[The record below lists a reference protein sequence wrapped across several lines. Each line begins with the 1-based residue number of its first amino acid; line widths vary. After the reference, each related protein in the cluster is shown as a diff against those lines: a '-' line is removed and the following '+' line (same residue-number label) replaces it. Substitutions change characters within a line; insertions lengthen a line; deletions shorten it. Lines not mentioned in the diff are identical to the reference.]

1 MILRQDQNQMLR
13 TVPGPDFQKISA
25 ENFHYKNDHFWW
37 ILGTFFAL
45 DRGPPFQGSIFRQL
59 RTFLSPGLS
68 WPLLASRKLMVAAK
82 SPSNQHTRKQETSLR
97 YFDPFAPPP
106 RTNARRAN
114 TNASRAMTCLLEA
127 RFLCVLALL
136 GFAAARLRNRLV

>member
-1 MILRQDQNQMLR
+1 MILRQDQDQMLR

-45 DRGPPFQGSIFRQL
+45 ARGPPFQGSIFLQL

-68 WPLLASRKLMVAAK
+68 WPLLASSTLTVDAK
-82 SPSNQHTRKQETSLR
+82 ILGNQHTRKQETSLR
-97 YFDPFAPPP
+97 YFEPPP
-106 RTNARRAN
+106 RTNAKQAN
-114 TNASRAMTCLLEA
+114 TNASKAMTCA
-127 RFLCVLALL
+127 RPRLVCVLAVL
-136 GFAAARLRNRLV
+136 GFAAARFEEHLF